1 MANQSAYQAAVH
13 AGYKGT
19 YEEWEA
25 ELSKGYTLNQV
36 LERELELGR
45 LTMKREYVFPPKE
58 LTDALSKGD
67 VRGVSIRNTPVRIR
81 GEQLGPSQIN
91 NTKHYLPASE
101 MKPEDLWAVLERPGE
116 PNANGVVYPRHVME
130 RAVKEYK
137 EKHPDL
143 ISLTKSEL
151 RLRNLGFD
159 YDSVLSMPREDNLAS
174 GLRDLLHRRRIIK
187 PGYTYRAV
195 GIEPYWDEDSRSYKL
210 ATKFEKCIRK
220 PERPTDLDDEYNWD
234 RYAYNSH
241 AYSHA
246 FIASLYNALELT
258 RNALH
263 NRSAAASKFIIDAF
277 ADNNKVVKRPYFTA
291 VDHDSYSIAVNDWAR
306 MMNELYPDSYSQGV
320 KYPVPKHIVESIDT
334 NDYRTDSKLA
344 EVFGATKK
352 VPTYIFHP
360 LFGRT
365 INTELK

>member
-1 MANQSAYQAAVH
+1 MVNQSAYQAAVH

-36 LERELELGR
+36 LERELQLGK
-45 LTMKREYVFPPKE
+45 LTMKREYMFPPKE

-67 VRGVSIRNTPVRIR
+67 VRSVSIRNTPVRIR

-101 MKPEDLWAVLERPGE
+101 MKSEDLWAALERPSE
-116 PNANGVVYPRHVME
+116 PNVNGVVYSRDAME
-130 RAVKEYK
+130 KAVKKYK

-143 ISLTKSEL
+143 ISLTKSEI
-151 RLRNLGFD
+151 RQRNPNFD
-159 YDSVLSMPREDNLAS
+159 YNSIFSMSQEDNLAS
-174 GLRDLLHRRRIIK
+174 GLRDMLQRRRIMK
-187 PGYTYRAV
+187 PGYTYRIS

-210 ATKFEKCIRK
+210 APLYEKRIRK
-220 PERPTDLDDEYNWD
+220 PELPIERADDYNRDL
-234 RYAYNSH
+234 YAYN
-241 AYSHA
+241 HA

-263 NRSAAASKFIIDAF
+263 NRSVAASKFIIDAF
-277 ADNNKVVKRPYFTA
+277 ADNNKVVKRPYFTS
-291 VDHDSYSIAVNDWAR
+291 VDHDFYSIAVNDWAR

-344 EVFGATKK
+344 KVFGATKK

-365 INTELK
+365 LNTELK

>member
-1 MANQSAYQAAVH
+1 MVNQSAHQAAVR

-36 LERELELGR
+36 LERELQLGK

-67 VRGVSIRNTPVRIR
+67 VRSVSIRNTPVRIR

-101 MKPEDLWAVLERPGE
+101 MKSKDLSAVLERSGK
-116 PNANGVVYPRHVME
+116 PNVNGVVYSRDAME
-130 RAVKEYK
+130 KAVKKYK
-137 EKHPDL
+137 EKHPG
-143 ISLTKSEL
+143 
-151 RLRNLGFD
+151 NQNFD
-159 YDSVLSMPREDNLAS
+159 YN
-174 GLRDLLHRRRIIK
+174 RDL
-187 PGYTYRAV
+187 
-195 GIEPYWDEDSRSYKL
+195 
-210 ATKFEKCIRK
+210 
-220 PERPTDLDDEYNWD
+220 
-234 RYAYNSH
+234 YAYN
-241 AYSHA
+241 HA

-263 NRSAAASKFIIDAF
+263 NRSVAASKFIIDAF
-277 ADNNKVVKRPYFTA
+277 ADNNKVVKRPYFTV
-291 VDHDSYSIAVNDWAR
+291 VDHDFYSIAVNDWAR

-344 EVFGATKK
+344 KVFGATKK
-352 VPTYIFHP
+352 VPTYIFHL

>member
-1 MANQSAYQAAVH
+1 MVNQSAYQAAVH
-13 AGYKGT
+13 VGYKGT

-36 LERELELGR
+36 LERELQLGK
-45 LTMKREYVFPPKE
+45 LTMKREYMFPPKE

-67 VRGVSIRNTPVRIR
+67 VRSVSIRNTPVRIR

-91 NTKHYLPASE
+91 NTKHYQPASE
-101 MKPEDLWAVLERPGE
+101 MKSEDLSAVLERSGK
-116 PNANGVVYPRHVME
+116 PNVNGVVYSRDAME
-130 RAVKEYK
+130 KAVKKYK
-137 EKHPDL
+137 EKHPG
-143 ISLTKSEL
+143 
-151 RLRNLGFD
+151 NQNFD
-159 YDSVLSMPREDNLAS
+159 YN
-174 GLRDLLHRRRIIK
+174 RDL
-187 PGYTYRAV
+187 Y
-195 GIEPYWDEDSRSYKL
+195 
-210 ATKFEKCIRK
+210 
-220 PERPTDLDDEYNWD
+220 
-234 RYAYNSH
+234 

-246 FIASLYNALELT
+246 LIASLYNALELT

-263 NRSAAASKFIIDAF
+263 NRSVAASKFIIDAF

-291 VDHDSYSIAVNDWAR
+291 VDHDSYSITVNDWAR

-334 NDYRTDSKLA
+334 NEYRTDSKLA

-365 INTELK
+365 LNTELK

>member
-1 MANQSAYQAAVH
+1 MVNQSAYQAAVH

-36 LERELELGR
+36 LERELQLGK

-67 VRGVSIRNTPVRIR
+67 VRSVSIRNTPVRIR
-81 GEQLGPSQIN
+81 GEQLGQSQIN
-91 NTKHYLPASE
+91 STKHYLPASE
-101 MKPEDLWAVLERPGE
+101 MKSEDLLAALERSGK
-116 PNANGVVYPRHVME
+116 PNVNGVVYSRDAME
-130 RAVKEYK
+130 KAVKKYK
-137 EKHPDL
+137 EKHPG
-143 ISLTKSEL
+143 
-151 RLRNLGFD
+151 NQNFD
-159 YDSVLSMPREDNLAS
+159 YN
-174 GLRDLLHRRRIIK
+174 RDL
-187 PGYTYRAV
+187 
-195 GIEPYWDEDSRSYKL
+195 
-210 ATKFEKCIRK
+210 
-220 PERPTDLDDEYNWD
+220 
-234 RYAYNSH
+234 YAYNSH

-246 FIASLYNALELT
+246 LIASLYNALELT

-263 NRSAAASKFIIDAF
+263 NRSVAASKFIIDAF
-277 ADNNKVVKRPYFTA
+277 ANNNKVVKRPYFTA
-291 VDHDSYSIAVNDWAR
+291 VDHDSYSITVNDWAR

-334 NDYRTDSKLA
+334 NEYRTDSKLA

-365 INTELK
+365 LNTELK